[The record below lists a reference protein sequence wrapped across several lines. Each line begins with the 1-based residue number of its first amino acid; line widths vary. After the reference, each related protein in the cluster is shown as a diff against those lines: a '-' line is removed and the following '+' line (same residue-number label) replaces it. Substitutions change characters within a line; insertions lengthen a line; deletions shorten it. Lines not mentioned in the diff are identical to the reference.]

1 MDNKKSVILAGI
13 EAVHAILL
21 ILVIKVFAPVCTGM
35 VKTMT
40 GKEIPMKCHY
50 TSQVLILLGVI
61 LLVNAIVLAVKK
73 EAFTNG
79 IILIAISIVAIL
91 VLNPT
96 LGIGVCKSPEMAC
109 NLTAPIVKV
118 VGGVGVV
125 IGLISSYFGIKNT
138 K

>member
-1 MDNKKSVILAGI
+1 
-13 EAVHAILL
+13 
-21 ILVIKVFAPVCTGM
+21 M
-35 VKTMT
+35 VKTIA

-50 TSQVLILLGVI
+50 TSQILILLGVI
-61 LLVNAIVLAVKK
+61 LLVNAILLAVKK

-79 IILIAISIVAIL
+79 IILIAISILAIL